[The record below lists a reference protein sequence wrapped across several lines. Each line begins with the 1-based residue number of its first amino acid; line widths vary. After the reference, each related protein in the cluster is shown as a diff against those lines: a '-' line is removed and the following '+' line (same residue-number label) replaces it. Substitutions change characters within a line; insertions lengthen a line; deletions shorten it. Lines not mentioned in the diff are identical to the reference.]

1 MKTYAHIE
9 NGMVVEIFESDQEI
23 SVLFNAAMEWVD
35 VTGISP
41 SPVAGWLYDGSD
53 FTAPTPTPAI
63 TLTDIQS
70 GLCTSVDAE
79 ADAVYES
86 IGGPSWG
93 RGAEYQQA
101 QTEATAF
108 KTAAYAGTVPPTVQ
122 CWATAKNW
130 TAQQAADDILA
141 TAAQWLGALQ
151 AIRSARLLG
160 KAAIMATADEV
171 SARSAATTAVSNLQA
186 IGAEV

>member
-9 NGMVVEIFESDQEI
+9 NGVVVEIFESDQEI
-23 SVLFNAAMEWVD
+23 SALFNAAMEWVD
-35 VTGISP
+35 VTGLSP
-41 SPVAGWLYDGSD
+41 TPAAWWLYDGST
-53 FTAPTPTPAI
+53 FTEPPTPTT
-63 TLTDIQS
+63 TLADIQS
-70 GLCTSVDAE
+70 GLCISVDAE
-79 ADAVYES
+79 ADTVYES

-108 KTAAYAGTVPPTVQ
+108 KAAGYAGTVPATVQ

-141 TAAQWLGALQ
+141 TAAQWIGALQ

-160 KAAIMATADEV
+160 KASVTAAADET
-171 SARSAATTAVSNLQA
+171 SARSAAATAIANLQA
-186 IGAEV
+186 IGAGV